1 MIVAE
6 TKEPEKVFTIP
17 LRKAYEK
24 SQRIRSPYAIRL
36 IKDYIQTH
44 TKAGEVRIG
53 KHLNSAIWS
62 RGIKKPPRKVKINI
76 IKDGSTVKAELFG
89 HKYEEF
95 KALPKKEKKGAK
107 EKLLERLGPKA
118 AKKEEEEKMIK
129 GEEKT
134 EEKKEIKDEVKEEKQ
149 IDASKEEKV
158 TIKKGKSQHIE
169 QSESSQK

>member
-1 MIVAE
+1 MWGIMAE
-6 TKEPEKVFTIP
+6 QPKETEKVFTIP
-17 LRKAYEK
+17 LRKAFEK

-44 TKAGEVRIG
+44 TKAEEVRIG

-95 KALPKKEKKGAK
+95 KVLPRKEKKGAK

-118 AKKEEEEKMIK
+118 AKKEEEEKIIEGK
-129 GEEKT
+129 TEKEAEQPKETKAEVKT
-134 EEKKEIKDEVKEEKQ
+134 EEKIKV
-149 IDASKEEKV
+149 S
-158 TIKKGKSQHIE
+158 KGKKS
-169 QSESSQK
+169 KAAD